1 MARDET
7 FLGRWSRLKREQ
19 EQAAKTPAPAA
30 SPAKSGDEQ
39 EAPALPPVEQLTA
52 ESDFSV
58 FMHPKVQ
65 DSLRR
70 VALKKLFADPHFNTA
85 DPFEP
90 FSGDWTV
97 AEPIDDEL
105 LKQLNQARTHLFA
118 EEEKERRAREE
129 AAARAARAAPADTPQ
144 EEAPQEQASDEPGRK
159 DA

>member
-19 EQAAKTPAPAA
+19 EQKP
-30 SPAKSGDEQ
+30 
-39 EAPALPPVEQLTA
+39 EAPAPVPGPAKPEAAPELPSVEKLTP

-58 FMHPKVQ
+58 FMDPRVQ

-97 AEPIDDEL
+97 AEPVSEEL
-105 LKQLNQARTHLFA
+105 LARLNQARTHIFA
-118 EEEKERRAREE
+118 EEERRKREQAE
-129 AAARAARAAPADTPQ
+129 ASQAAESPLADAPQ
-144 EEAPQEQASDEPGRK
+144 EEPNDEPGRK